1 MLYICNTTKA
11 QSSFSSEKT
20 ERPPKVQNFSR
31 KLTITYESI
40 NQQGKMIPYFLVLI
54 LICHISNVST
64 MDINLGDLP
73 NNVLKFGYGINYKYM
88 GKVSHSFDRFYV
100 VTKFELPKVK
110 DLKFDD
116 IPYDAECAH
125 LDNRKPGQILGILK
139 DVKRYCIK
147 IAPHIE
153 YYRKQ
158 IAYYNQTAADI
169 LTNELTLILPTFPTQ
184 DRQKR
189 GIITSLITGFI
200 GLAYEG
206 ISSFL
211 HHKRQKALHK
221 AVNAIDNK
229 VDLQRNKIFHLEDSM
244 VMYGVYNSDT
254 LEDLID
260 TVHKLHN
267 RTTWNEKLFSGQIEN
282 WYNYYSSSSGMQHY
296 AINSLLFLTTVREKY
311 VKMYER
317 FLNQLRQYSQA
328 IRVLSKGYLPITLL
342 SPSKLNKILQKV
354 RETVQK
360 ENKDYDILIKR
371 LYLYYDMKL
380 VTFGIDDKRNLIVQF
395 PVFVHPHN
403 QQHLTLYQLET
414 VPIPI
419 IDRNKNAQSYTHL
432 QVTKPYIA
440 LNSETY
446 ISLRIQ
452 ELEACKKIGYEYY
465 CEELFVVKHR
475 SQHNCESAIYFDSN
489 DEIIKE
495 NCEFQYFY
503 NKTDVKPA
511 VLDGGNEI
519 ILANWPKSKYVICKD
534 NHEYP
539 IKIPRHPYILLK
551 RSVLCNCDIHA
562 EEHSLLE
569 SIATCPGKQSDMTI
583 YYTVNTAFMPYL
595 DTFKEDLEL
604 PNLEINQ
611 NWTTQKQILPI
622 SLQATPFD
630 SRLLNAPKTLK
641 GMVQQYKQKSKMLDK
656 TPEDKPKDDFFDNIA
671 IDIFL
676 FAAAIISM
684 LTIIAIIHLMCRHSK
699 LKALLTGIAFQP
711 VNQAE
716 AAVTKQANEFCT
728 AQWYAIAALTV
739 LTILLIVYICVS
751 NQKCAMF
758 KRRLYSNTVTIMLFF
773 SDVKQYVPVKLC
785 KTAGSIHLFQIY
797 GQLDPNQIIL
807 EKNCLWDMIKIDWK
821 EVFVTLNGTIVRMPK
836 TVKIPL
842 RDKYRLRTLMDK
854 HSLLLHVM
862 LRQGTS
868 WYALDKMD
876 SETLLPPPLQES
888 EC

>member
-1 MLYICNTTKA
+1 
-11 QSSFSSEKT
+11 
-20 ERPPKVQNFSR
+20 
-31 KLTITYESI
+31 
-40 NQQGKMIPYFLVLI
+40 
-54 LICHISNVST
+54 
-64 MDINLGDLP
+64 MDIDLGNVDLP
-73 NNVLKFGYGINYKYM
+73 NNVLKFGYSINYKYM
-88 GKVSHSFDRFYV
+88 GKVSHSFDRLYII
-100 VTKFELPKVK
+100 TKFELPKVEN
-110 DLKFDD
+110 LQFDD

-125 LDNRKPGQILGILK
+125 LDDPKPGQILGIFRDIK
-139 DVKRYCIK
+139 CYCVK

-169 LTNELTLILPTFPTQ
+169 LTNELALILPTFPTQ
-184 DRQKR
+184 NRQKR

-211 HHKRQKALHK
+211 HDKRQKALHK
-221 AVNAIDNK
+221 AVHAIDNK

-244 VMYGVYNSDT
+244 VMYSVYNSDT

-260 TVHKLHN
+260 TVHKIHN
-267 RTTWNEKLFSGQIEN
+267 RTTWNDKLFSGQINN
-282 WYNYYSSSSGMQHY
+282 WYNYYSSSSGVQHY
-296 AINSLLFLTTVREKY
+296 AINLLLFLTTVREKY

-328 IRVLSKGYLPITLL
+328 IRVLSKGYLPINLL
-342 SPSKLNKILQKV
+342 SPSKLSIILQKV

-360 ENKDYDILIKR
+360 ENKNYDILIKR
-371 LYLYYDMKL
+371 LYLYYDIKL

-414 VPIPI
+414 VPVPI
-419 IDRNKNAQSYTHL
+419 IDRNENAQSYTHL
-432 QVTKPYIA
+432 KVTKPYIA
-440 LNSETY
+440 LNSEAY

-452 ELEACKKIGYEYY
+452 ELETCKKIGYEFY

-475 SQHNCESAIYFDSN
+475 SQYNCKSAIYFDSN
-489 DEIIKE
+489 AKIIKE

-511 VLDGGNEI
+511 VLDGGNKI

-534 NHEYP
+534 NNEYP
-539 IKIPRHPYILLK
+539 IKIPRHPYVLLK

-583 YYTVNTAFMPYL
+583 YYTVNTTFIPHL
-595 DTFKEDLEL
+595 DTFKENIEL
-604 PNLEINQ
+604 PSLEVNQ
-611 NWTTQKQILPI
+611 NWTTQKQVLPI
-622 SLQATPFD
+622 SLQATSFD
-630 SRLLNAPKTLK
+630 EKLLKAPGKLK
-641 GMVQQYKQKSKMLDK
+641 GLVQQYRQKSQMLDK
-656 TPEDKPKDDFFDNIA
+656 LQQNKTKNDFFDNIA

-676 FAAAIISM
+676 FIAAIISM
-684 LTIIAIIHLMCRHSK
+684 FAVMAIIHIAYRHAK

-711 VNQAE
+711 VKQAE
-716 AAVTKQANEFCT
+716 AVVAQQTKEYCT

-739 LTILLIVYICVS
+739 LIILLIVYICLS
-751 NQKCAMF
+751 NQRCTLF

-773 SDVKQYVPVKLC
+773 SDIKQYVDVGFSSC
-785 KTAGSIHLFQIY
+785 LFH
-797 GQLDPNQIIL
+797 
-807 EKNCLWDMIKIDWK
+807 CIK
-821 EVFVTLNGTIVRMPK
+821 
-836 TVKIPL
+836 
-842 RDKYRLRTLMDK
+842 
-854 HSLLLHVM
+854 
-862 LRQGTS
+862 
-868 WYALDKMD
+868 
-876 SETLLPPPLQES
+876 
-888 EC
+888 